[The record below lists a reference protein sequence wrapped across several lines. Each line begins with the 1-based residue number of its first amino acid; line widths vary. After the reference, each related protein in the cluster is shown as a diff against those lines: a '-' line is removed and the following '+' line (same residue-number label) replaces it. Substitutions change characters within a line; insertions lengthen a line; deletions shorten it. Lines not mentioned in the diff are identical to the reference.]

1 MRLALL
7 LLLTALLL
15 PSGTRADDKAKAN
28 YLLACRGC
36 HLADGRGVPP
46 DVPSLRDTL
55 GPFLSSPAGR
65 SYLVRVP
72 GVAQSRLDDQQL
84 ADVIN
89 WVLRE
94 FNAAR
99 LPEDFSPFSA
109 SEVAAARAQELADP
123 IAHRARLVEGLLP
136 E

>member
-7 LLLTALLL
+7 LLLAALSL
-15 PSGTRADDKAKAN
+15 PSGALADDKAKAN

-36 HLADGRGVPP
+36 HLDDGRGVPP

-55 GPFLSSPAGR
+55 GPFVSTPAGR

-72 GVAQSRLDDQQL
+72 GVAQSRLDDEKL

-89 WVLRE
+89 WVLTE

-99 LPEDFSPFSA
+99 LPENFKPFSA

-123 IAHRARLVEGLLP
+123 VAHRAEVIKGSALE
-136 E
+136 